1 MHPYRNLVLVVATIS
16 CAGTGAAA
24 SVGTGLKNDTRNRD
38 VVLVQARITNLNG
51 VWTSAAGD
59 KFEISAD
66 SGKVLMSTIG
76 TLKGKISGN
85 FDGAAFSGAYQTN
98 DGAPDR
104 GVVRFLLTQDG
115 KLEGSWQSYLNGKHG
130 SWALTKQ

>member
-1 MHPYRNLVLVVATIS
+1 MPPYRNLLLVVATIS
-16 CAGTGAAA
+16 YAAADAAA
-24 SVGTGLKNDTRNRD
+24 SVGTGLKNEIRKRD
-38 VVLVQARITNLNG
+38 VVFVQARSTNLSG

-66 SGKVLMSTIG
+66 SGKVLMSTSG

-85 FDGAAFSGAYQTN
+85 FDGAAFSGAYQTD
-98 DGAPDR
+98 DGSPDR

>member
-1 MHPYRNLVLVVATIS
+1 MRPYRNLLLIVVTIS
-16 CAGTGAAA
+16 IAAA
-24 SVGTGLKNDTRNRD
+24 DVAAAVGTGSKNDSQKRD
-38 VVLVQARITNLNG
+38 VVLVQTRSTNLNG

-59 KFEISAD
+59 KFEISAN
-66 SGKVLMSTIG
+66 SGKILMSTTG
-76 TLKGKISGN
+76 SLKGKISGN
-85 FDGAAFSGAYQTN
+85 FDGAAFSGAYQTD
-98 DGAPDR
+98 DGNPDR